1 MATITIS
8 EVDDAVVEKIR
19 VLAKEHIHSVARE
32 IRDLLQQAVEAQPR
46 RKSLI
51 DIADAIAAL
60 TPKGVPQTDSVIL
73 LREDRDR

>member
-19 VLAKEHIHSVARE
+19 VLAKEHNHSVERE